1 MIWVILGMVSAVL
14 LGVYDIFKKFSLRN
28 NAVLPVLFFS
38 TLTSSLIFLPVLLI
52 SHYHPELSGNFWC
65 IKPQNLNAHLHF
77 FLKSVIVGSSWVFIY
92 FAIKN
97 LPITIASP
105 IRSSGP
111 LWTLLG
117 AILIFG
123 EKMNTL
129 QWSGVLVTMFFY
141 YLFSLSGKKEGI
153 SFRSNK
159 WVLFMTLGTIIGSLS
174 SLYDKYL
181 VAHFDRMAMQCWFS
195 IYMVPITA
203 SLLLFVWMPNRKK
216 YVPFQWRNT
225 IIFIGATLTIADF
238 AYFRALSYPGSLI
251 AIISTVRRSSVIVSF
266 SLGAIMLKEK
276 NIKYKALAL
285 FGILLG
291 IGLIIIGGRH

>member
-1 MIWVILGMVSAVL
+1 MMWVLLGMVSAVL
-14 LGVYDIFKKFSLRN
+14 LGVYDIFKKFSLRD
-28 NAVLPVLFFS
+28 NAVIPVLFFS
-38 TLTSSLIFLPVLLI
+38 TLTSSLLFVPFLFI
-52 SHYHPELSGNFWC
+52 SRSHPEFSGYFWY
-65 IKPQNLNAHLHF
+65 IKPQSITAHLYF
-77 FLKSVIVGSSWVFIY
+77 FLKSVIVGSSWVFAY
-92 FAIKN
+92 FAFKN

-123 EKMNTL
+123 EKMNFL
-129 QWSGVLVTMFFY
+129 QWTGLLVTMFFY

-159 WVLFMTLGTIIGSLS
+159 WVLFMVLATMIGSVS

-181 VAHFDRMAMQCWFS
+181 IAHYDRMAMQCWFS
-195 IYMVPITA
+195 IYMVPIMA
-203 SLLLFVWMPNRKK
+203 SLLLLVWLPNRKK
-216 YVPFQWRNT
+216 YAPFQWRYT
-225 IIFIGATLTIADF
+225 IMFIGVTLTIADF
-238 AYFRALSYPGSLI
+238 AYFWALSYPGSLI

-266 SLGAIMLKEK
+266 SLGAMLLKEK
-276 NIKYKALAL
+276 NIRYKALVL
-285 FGILLG
+285 LGILAG